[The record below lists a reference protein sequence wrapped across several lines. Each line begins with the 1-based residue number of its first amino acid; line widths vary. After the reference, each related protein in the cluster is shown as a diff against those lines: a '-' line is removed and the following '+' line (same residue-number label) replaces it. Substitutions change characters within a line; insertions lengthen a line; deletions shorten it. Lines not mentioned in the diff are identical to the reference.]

1 MAPPL
6 LANQGGQIRQAM
18 AIKCLALPRGTL
30 PRRSDTALVAFV
42 AAALFLVAGP
52 VTASVPPPFSTFLQ
66 ENVTLQGIGHD
77 AAGDIFVLGGVN
89 DSPIPGHG
97 SDLVVARLDASA
109 TKVVY
114 FVYLGG
120 SGDDQGRALAVDQQG
135 NAYITGYTES
145 SDFPVTSGFSGPVP
159 SGSVYPFLIKL
170 NPNGSVAYATLFAG
184 ALAATPSAIAVDNG
198 GNIFISGT
206 AVQGYPPTPG
216 AFSSG
221 MTGTNLPFIAKLD
234 PSGTKTLFAVS
245 GVGGSQIALG
255 PQGDIWVSGNIA
267 YLAYPTT
274 PGAYQTTFT
283 PSFSCGSMP
292 GAMCSPASQQYIT
305 RLSADGTKLIY
316 STYLTGASGS
326 TNLGLAVDSAGN
338 AYVTGTTTSQDYPF
352 TTAPSASDRPG
363 LFLTKLDV
371 TGSKVL
377 WSVMQGGNLL
387 ALDAGGN
394 PVVGGSSGPLYTP
407 SGTAYPPPPPTGNT
421 PAQCLPNRTT
431 VQSVAHVQGF
441 RAQDGSTA
449 ATQLLSA
456 TEAYAYAMAVEPDG
470 RILLG
475 GRTEL
480 PDVPLSP
487 GVVFSEAVTQRTV
500 PGAFLAAF
508 DLSQPASGPQL
519 GCVTD
524 AVTLAPI
531 GPAAPG
537 QLLSL
542 FGAGLGPQTGISGFA
557 AGQTSLPTSLANV
570 QVTFDGLPAPL
581 LYVSSG
587 QINVQVP
594 FEVAQNASTVMTV
607 SIGPDSV
614 TRIFAVVRSS
624 PSVFLDMSVSVA
636 GCDPSYTGD
645 VVFAAVALNSDGSR
659 NSCAN
664 PAKPGTSVTIFLN
677 GVAAKLGSSF
687 AATGSITGL
696 SQDPFG
702 SQVDVRSDLV
712 SLAAGRLFPAPGMI
726 AGISQLSVQLPE
738 IGEPGLQLVSLGVAI
753 DGIRAF
759 PLAVY
764 NGTLYQTAVLVWVKQ

>member
-1 MAPPL
+1 
-6 LANQGGQIRQAM
+6 M
-18 AIKCLALPRGTL
+18 AIKCLALPRGIL
-30 PRRSDTALVAFV
+30 PRRSDTARVAFV
-42 AAALFLVAGP
+42 AAVLFLVTGP
-52 VTASVPPPFSTFLQ
+52 VTASVAPPFSTFLQ

-77 AAGDIFVLGGVN
+77 AAGNVFVLGTVI

-97 SDLVVARLDASA
+97 ADLVVARLDASA

-114 FVYLGG
+114 LDYLGG
-120 SGDDQGRALAVDQQG
+120 SGFDEGRALAVDAQG
-135 NAYITGYTES
+135 DAYITGYTDS

-184 ALAATPSAIAVDNG
+184 ALAATPSAIAVDSG

-206 AVQGYPPTPG
+206 AVQGYPPTSG
-216 AFSSG
+216 AFSPG
-221 MTGTNLPFIAKLD
+221 MTGTNLPFLAKLD
-234 PSGTKTLFAVS
+234 PSGTKTLLAVS

-255 PQGDIWVSGNIA
+255 PQGDIWVSGNVNF
-267 YLAYPTT
+267 LGYPTT

-283 PSFSCGSMP
+283 PSFSCGNMP
-292 GAMCSPASQQYIT
+292 GAMCFPASQQYIT

-338 AYVTGTTTSQDYPF
+338 AYVTGNTTSQDYPF
-352 TTAPSASDRPG
+352 TTAPSVSDRPG
-363 LFLTKLDV
+363 LFLTKLDA

-394 PVVGGSSGPLYTP
+394 PVAGGSSGPLYTP
-407 SGTAYPPPPPTGNT
+407 SGTTYPPPPPTGNT
-421 PAQCLPNRTT
+421 PVQCLPNRTT
-431 VQSVAHVQGF
+431 VQSVAYVQSF

-456 TEAYAYAMAVEPDG
+456 TEANAYAMAVEPDG
-470 RILLG
+470 RILLSG
-475 GRTEL
+475 YTEL

-487 GVVFSEAVTQRTV
+487 GVVFSDAVTQRTV

-508 DLSQPASGPQL
+508 DLSQPAGGPQL

-524 AVTLAPI
+524 AVTAAPI

-614 TRIFAVVRSS
+614 TRMFAVASS
-624 PSVFLDMSVSVA
+624 NPSVFLDMSVSVA
-636 GCDPSYTGD
+636 GCDLSYVGD

-664 PAKPGTSVTIFLN
+664 PAKPSTSVTIFLN
-677 GVAAKLGSSF
+677 GVAAKLGG
-687 AATGSITGL
+687 TGSITGPNP
-696 SQDPFG
+696 DPFS

-712 SLAAGRLFPAPGMI
+712 SLAAGPLFPAPGMI
-726 AGISQLSVQLPE
+726 AGISQLSVQLPA
-738 IGEPGLQLVSLGVAI
+738 ISVPGLRAVSLGVAI

-759 PLAVY
+759 PLEGY

>member
-1 MAPPL
+1 
-6 LANQGGQIRQAM
+6 M
-18 AIKCLALPRGTL
+18 AIKCLALPRGIL
-30 PRRSDTALVAFV
+30 PRRSDTAFVAFV
-42 AAALFLVAGP
+42 AAAFFLVAGP

-97 SDLVVARLDASA
+97 ADLVVARLDASA

-120 SGDDQGRALAVDQQG
+120 SGDDEGRALAVDAQG
-135 NAYITGYTES
+135 NAYITGYTRS

-159 SGSVYPFLIKL
+159 SGSEYPFLIKL

-184 ALAATPSAIAVDNG
+184 ALAATPSAIAVDSG

-216 AFSSG
+216 AFLSG

-234 PSGTKTLFAVS
+234 PSGTKTLLAVS
-245 GVGGSQIALG
+245 GVGGSQIVLG

-267 YLAYPTT
+267 YLGYPTT

-283 PSFSCGSMP
+283 PSFSGGSMP
-292 GAMCSPASQQYIT
+292 GAMSSPAEQQYIT
-305 RLSADGTKLIY
+305 RLSADGTKPIY

-326 TNLGLAVDSAGN
+326 INSGLAVDSAGN
-338 AYVTGTTTSQDYPF
+338 AYVTGTTTSHDYPF
-352 TTAPSASDRPG
+352 TTAPSASDRTG
-363 LFLTKLDV
+363 LFLTKLDA

-394 PVVGGSSGPLYTP
+394 PVVGGSSGPLYNP
-407 SGTAYPPPPPTGNT
+407 FGTTYPPPPPTGNT
-421 PAQCLPNRTT
+421 PVQCLPNRTT
-431 VQSVAHVQGF
+431 VKSVAYVQSF

-449 ATQLLSA
+449 ATRLLSA
-456 TEAYAYAMAVEPDG
+456 TEAYAYAMAVGPDG

-487 GVVFSEAVTQRTV
+487 GVVFSDAVTQRTV

-508 DLSQPASGPQL
+508 DLSQPAGGPQL

-524 AVTLAPI
+524 AVTAAPI

-594 FEVAQNASTVMTV
+594 FEVAQSASTVMTV

-614 TRIFAVVRSS
+614 TRMFAVASS
-624 PSVFLDMSVSVA
+624 NPSVFLDMSVSVA
-636 GCDPSYTGD
+636 ACDSSYTGD

-664 PAKPGTSVTIFLN
+664 PAKPSTSVTIFLN

-687 AATGSITGL
+687 KGTGSITGPNP
-696 SQDPFG
+696 DFFG
-702 SQVDVRSDLV
+702 SQVDVRSDLA
-712 SLAAGRLFPAPGMI
+712 SLAAGPLFPAPGMI
-726 AGISQLSVQLPE
+726 AGVSQLSVQLPA
-738 IGEPGLQLVSLGVAI
+738 ISVPGLRAVSLGVAI

-759 PLAVY
+759 PLEGY

>member
-1 MAPPL
+1 M
-6 LANQGGQIRQAM
+6 
-18 AIKCLALPRGTL
+18 
-30 PRRSDTALVAFV
+30 
-42 AAALFLVAGP
+42 
-52 VTASVPPPFSTFLQ
+52 
-66 ENVTLQGIGHD
+66 
-77 AAGDIFVLGGVN
+77 
-89 DSPIPGHG
+89 
-97 SDLVVARLDASA
+97 
-109 TKVVY
+109 
-114 FVYLGG
+114 
-120 SGDDQGRALAVDQQG
+120 
-135 NAYITGYTES
+135 
-145 SDFPVTSGFSGPVP
+145 
-159 SGSVYPFLIKL
+159 YPFLIKL
-170 NPNGSVAYATLFAG
+170 NPDGSVAYATFFAG

-206 AVQGYPPTPG
+206 AGQGYPPTPG

-221 MTGTNLPFIAKLD
+221 ITGTNLPFRAKLD
-234 PSGTKTLFAVS
+234 PSGTKTLWAVS
-245 GVGGSQIALG
+245 GVGGTQIGGPWLG
-255 PQGDIWVSGNIA
+255 PQGDIWVSGNIIS
-267 YLAYPTT
+267 LGYPTT
-274 PGAYQTTFT
+274 PDAYQTTFT
-283 PSFSCGSMP
+283 PSFSCGNMP
-292 GAMCSPASQQYIT
+292 GAMCFPAIQQYIT

-326 TNLGLAVDSAGN
+326 TNLGLVVDSAGN

-352 TTAPSASDRPG
+352 TTASSSSDRPG
-363 LFLTKLDV
+363 LFLTKLDA

-377 WSVMQGGNLL
+377 WSVMQGGSLL

-407 SGTAYPPPPPTGNT
+407 FGITYPPPPPTGNT

-431 VQSVAHVQGF
+431 VQSVAYVQSF

-456 TEAYAYAMAVEPDG
+456 TEANAYAMAVEPDG

-475 GRTEL
+475 GHTEL

-508 DLSQPASGPQL
+508 DLSQPAGGPQL

-524 AVTLAPI
+524 SVTLAPI

-557 AGQTSLPTSLANV
+557 AGQTSLPMSLANV

-594 FEVAQNASTVMTV
+594 FEVAQSASTVMTV

-614 TRIFAVVRSS
+614 TRMFAVARSN
-624 PSVFLDMSVSVA
+624 PSVFLDMKSAPAA
-636 GCDPSYTGD
+636 GCDLSYVGD

-664 PAKPGTSVTIFLN
+664 PAKPSTSVTIFLN

-687 AATGSITGL
+687 EATGKHHRAKPGPIQQPG
-696 SQDPFG
+696 G
-702 SQVDVRSDLV
+702 C
-712 SLAAGRLFPAPGMI
+712 AGTWSRWPRGRCFRRPA
-726 AGISQLSVQLPE
+726 
-738 IGEPGLQLVSLGVAI
+738 
-753 DGIRAF
+753 
-759 PLAVY
+759 
-764 NGTLYQTAVLVWVKQ
+764 

>member
-1 MAPPL
+1 
-6 LANQGGQIRQAM
+6 
-18 AIKCLALPRGTL
+18 LALPRGIL

-42 AAALFLVAGP
+42 AAQLFLVAGP

-66 ENVTLQGIGHD
+66 ENVMLQGIGHD
-77 AAGDIFVLGGVN
+77 AAGNIFVLGTTN
-89 DSPIPGHG
+89 DSPIPDHG
-97 SDLVVARLDASA
+97 ADLVVARLDASA

-114 FVYLGG
+114 LVYLGG
-120 SGDDQGRALAVDQQG
+120 SGDDTGLALAVDPQG

-145 SDFPVTSGFSGPVP
+145 SDFPVTSGFSGPVA
-159 SGSVYPFLIKL
+159 SGVVYPFLIKL
-170 NPNGSVAYATLFAG
+170 NPDGSVAYATP
-184 ALAATPSAIAVDNG
+184 LAAVPSAIAVDNG
-198 GNIFISGT
+198 GNIFITGT
-206 AVQGYPPTPG
+206 AGRGYPPTPG

-221 MTGTNLPFIAKLD
+221 ITGTNLPFIAKLD
-234 PSGTKTLFAVS
+234 PSGTKTLWAVS
-245 GVGGSQIALG
+245 GVGGTQTAGGSQIALG
-255 PQGDIWVSGNIA
+255 PQGDIWVSGNV
-267 YLAYPTT
+267 LHLGYPTT

-283 PSFSCGSMP
+283 PSFICSMMP
-292 GAMCSPASQQYIT
+292 GEMCFPTIQQYIT

-326 TNLGLAVDSAGN
+326 TNLGLVVDSAGN
-338 AYVTGTTTSQDYPF
+338 AYVTGTTPSQDYPF
-352 TTAPSASDRPG
+352 TTAPSASDRTG
-363 LFLTKLDV
+363 LFLTKLDA

-387 ALDAGGN
+387 ALDASGN
-394 PVVGGSSGPLYTP
+394 LVVGGSSGPPYAS
-407 SGTAYPPPPPTGNT
+407 SGKANPPPPPTGNT
-421 PAQCLPNRTT
+421 PVQCLPNRTT
-431 VQSVAHVQGF
+431 VQSVGYVQSF

-449 ATQLLSA
+449 ATRLLSA
-456 TEAYAYAMAVEPDG
+456 TRAYAYAMAVEPDG

-475 GRTEL
+475 GYTEL

-487 GVVFSEAVTQRTV
+487 GVVFSDAVTQRTV

-508 DLSQPASGPQL
+508 DLSQPAGGPQL

-524 AVTLAPI
+524 AVTAAPI

-557 AGQTSLPTSLANV
+557 AGQTFLPTSLANV

-594 FEVAQNASTVMTV
+594 FEVAQSASTVMTV

-614 TRIFAVVRSS
+614 TRMFAVARSN
-624 PSVFLDMSVSVA
+624 PSVFLDMSAPVA
-636 GCDPSYTGD
+636 ACDRGYTGD

-664 PAKPGTSVTIFLN
+664 PAKPSTSVTIFLN
-677 GVAAKLGSSF
+677 GVAAKLGSAF
-687 AATGSITGL
+687 KGTGSITGPNP
-696 SQDPFG
+696 DFFG

-712 SLAAGRLFPAPGMI
+712 SLAAGPLFPAPGMI
-726 AGISQLSVQLPE
+726 AGVSQLSVQLPA
-738 IGEPGLQLVSLGVAI
+738 ISVPGLRAVSLGVAI

-759 PLAVY
+759 PLEGY

>member
-1 MAPPL
+1 
-6 LANQGGQIRQAM
+6 M
-18 AIKCLALPRGTL
+18 AIKCLALPRGIL
-30 PRRSDTALVAFV
+30 PRRSDTAFVVFV

-52 VTASVPPPFSTFLQ
+52 VAASVPPPFSTFLQ
-66 ENVTLQGIGHD
+66 ENVALQGIGHD
-77 AAGDIFVLGGVN
+77 AAGNVFVLGTVI

-97 SDLVVARLDASA
+97 ADLVVARFDASA

-114 FVYLGG
+114 LDYLGG
-120 SGDDQGRALAVDQQG
+120 SGYDEGRALAVDAQG

-170 NPNGSVAYATLFAG
+170 NPNGSVANATLFAG
-184 ALAATPSAIAVDNG
+184 ALAATPSAIAVDSG

-216 AFSSG
+216 AFSPG
-221 MTGTNLPFIAKLD
+221 MTGTNLPFLAKLD
-234 PSGTKTLFAVS
+234 PSGTKTLLAVS

-255 PQGDIWVSGNIA
+255 PQGDIWVSGNIVS
-267 YLAYPTT
+267 LRYPTT
-274 PGAYQTTFT
+274 PDAYQTTFT
-283 PSFSCGSMP
+283 PSFFCP
-292 GAMCSPASQQYIT
+292 GIPLPICFPASQQYIT

-326 TNLGLAVDSAGN
+326 TNLGLVVDSAGN

-352 TTAPSASDRPG
+352 TTAPSASDRTG
-363 LFLTKLDV
+363 LFLTKLDA

-387 ALDAGGN
+387 ALDASGN
-394 PVVGGSSGPLYTP
+394 LVVGGSFIPVTGPPYSPPGRT
-407 SGTAYPPPPPTGNT
+407 YPPPPPTGNT
-421 PAQCLPNRTT
+421 PAQCLPNGTT
-431 VQSVAHVQGF
+431 VQSVAYVQSF

-456 TEAYAYAMAVEPDG
+456 TKAYAYAMAVEPDG

-475 GRTEL
+475 GYTEL

-508 DLSQPASGPQL
+508 DLSQPAGGPQL

-557 AGQTSLPTSLANV
+557 AGQTFLPTSLANV

-594 FEVAQNASTVMTV
+594 FEVAQSASTVMTV

-614 TRIFAVVRSS
+614 TRMFAVARSN
-624 PSVFLDMSVSVA
+624 PSVFLDMSAPVA
-636 GCDPSYTGD
+636 ACDPSYTGD

-664 PAKPGTSVTIFLN
+664 PARPSTSVTIFLN
-677 GVAAKLGSSF
+677 GVAATMGSSF
-687 AATGSITGL
+687 KGTGSITGPNP
-696 SQDPFG
+696 DFFG
-702 SQVDVRSDLV
+702 SQVDVRSDLI
-712 SLAAGRLFPAPGMI
+712 SLAAGPLFPAPGMI
-726 AGISQLSVQLPE
+726 AGVSQLSVQLPA
-738 IGEPGLQLVSLGVAI
+738 ISVPGLRAVSLGVAI

-759 PLAVY
+759 PLEGY

>member
-1 MAPPL
+1 
-6 LANQGGQIRQAM
+6 M
-18 AIKCLALPRGTL
+18 AIKCLAPLRGTL
-30 PRRSDTALVAFV
+30 PRRSDTAFVAFV
-42 AAALFLVAGP
+42 AAQLFLVAGP
-52 VTASVPPPFSTFLQ
+52 ITASVPPPFSTFLQ

-77 AAGDIFVLGGVN
+77 AAGNVFVLGTVF

-97 SDLVVARLDASA
+97 ADLVVARLDASA

-114 FVYLGG
+114 LDYLGG
-120 SGDDQGRALAVDQQG
+120 SGFDEGRALAVDAQG

-184 ALAATPSAIAVDNG
+184 ALAATPSAIAVDSG

-216 AFSSG
+216 AFSPG
-221 MTGTNLPFIAKLD
+221 MTGTNLPFLAKLD
-234 PSGTKTLFAVS
+234 PSGTKTLLAVS

-255 PQGDIWVSGNIA
+255 PQGDIWVSGN
-267 YLAYPTT
+267 LNFLGYPTT
-274 PGAYQTTFT
+274 PDAYQTTFT
-283 PSFSCGSMP
+283 PSFSCGNMP
-292 GAMCSPASQQYIT
+292 GAMCFPASQQYIT

-352 TTAPSASDRPG
+352 TTAPSSSDRTG
-363 LFLTKLDV
+363 LFLTKLDA

-407 SGTAYPPPPPTGNT
+407 FGITYPPPPPTGNT
-421 PAQCLPNRTT
+421 PVQCLPNRTT
-431 VQSVAHVQGF
+431 VQSVAYVQSF

-456 TEAYAYAMAVEPDG
+456 TEANAYAMAVEPDG

-480 PDVPLSP
+480 PDVPLSS

-508 DLSQPASGPQL
+508 DLSQPAGGPQL

-524 AVTLAPI
+524 AVTAAPI

-542 FGAGLGPQTGISGFA
+542 FGAGLGPRTGISGFA

-614 TRIFAVVRSS
+614 TRMFAVASS
-624 PSVFLDMSVSVA
+624 NPSVFLDMSVSVA
-636 GCDPSYTGD
+636 GCDLSYVGD

-664 PAKPGTSVTIFLN
+664 PARASTSVTIFLN

-687 AATGSITGL
+687 KGTGSITGPNP
-696 SQDPFG
+696 DPFS

-712 SLAAGRLFPAPGMI
+712 SLAAGPLFPAPGMI
-726 AGISQLSVQLPE
+726 AGVSQLSVQLPA
-738 IGEPGLQLVSLGVAI
+738 ISVPGLRAVSLGVAI

-759 PLAVY
+759 PLAVF

>member
-1 MAPPL
+1 M
-6 LANQGGQIRQAM
+6 RQAM
-18 AIKCLALPRGTL
+18 AIKYLAPPRGIL

-66 ENVTLQGIGHD
+66 ENATLQGIGHD
-77 AAGDIFVLGGVN
+77 AAGDIFVLGSVN
-89 DSPIPGHG
+89 DSPIPGHE

-109 TKVVY
+109 TKVIY

-120 SGDDQGRALAVDQQG
+120 SGYDEGRALAVDAQG
-135 NAYITGYTES
+135 NAYITGYTGS

-170 NPNGSVAYATLFAG
+170 NPNGAVAYATLFAG
-184 ALAATPSAIAVDNG
+184 AVAAVPSAIALDSG
-198 GNIFISGT
+198 GNVFISGT
-206 AVQGYPPTPG
+206 AVQGYPATAG

-221 MTGTNLPFIAKLD
+221 IAGTNLPFIAKLD

-267 YLAYPTT
+267 YLLYPTT
-274 PGAYQTTFT
+274 AGTYQTTFT
-283 PSFSCGSMP
+283 PSFSCGSVP
-292 GAMCSPASQQYIT
+292 GNMCSPASQQYIT

-316 STYLTGASGS
+316 STYLTGANGS
-326 TNLGLAVDSAGN
+326 TNLGLVVDSAGN

-363 LFLTKLDV
+363 LFLTKLDAI
-371 TGSKVL
+371 GSKVL

-394 PVVGGSSGPLYTP
+394 LVAGGSFIPVTGPPYSP
-407 SGTAYPPPPPTGNT
+407 SGTTYPPPPPTGNT

-431 VQSVAHVQGF
+431 VQSVAYVQGF

-487 GVVFSEAVTQRTV
+487 GVVFSGAVTQRTV
-500 PGAFLAAF
+500 FGAFLAAF
-508 DLSQPASGPQL
+508 DLSQPAGGPQL

-542 FGAGLGPQTGISGFA
+542 FGTGLGPQTGISGFA

-594 FEVAQNASTVMTV
+594 FEVAQKASTVMTV
-607 SIGPDSV
+607 SIGSDSL
-614 TRIFAVVRSS
+614 TRMFVVARSN

-636 GCDPSYTGD
+636 GCDPSYTGS

-677 GVAAKLGSSF
+677 GVAARMGSSF
-687 AATGSITGL
+687 AATGSITGPK
-696 SQDPFG
+696 SDPFG

-712 SLAAGRLFPAPGMI
+712 SLAAGPLFPASGMI

-738 IGEPGLQLVSLGVAI
+738 ISEPGLQAVSLGVAI
-753 DGIRAF
+753 DGIRTF